1 MRIDEVRVHQ
11 IGLPFSG
18 DFSHARRKASS
29 AHNIIVEVIADH
41 GKVRGYGEGAPR
53 SYVTGESQE
62 SAAEGVKA
70 LVMTKEYPWDLETV
84 SEVWGFVGGLS
95 PGKEH
100 HSALCSVE
108 MALLDALGKAQ
119 SKPVLAYLPGDFF
132 SGKVSYG
139 AAIPLGSEERVTEL
153 CRLIRSLRINKLKI
167 KMGKDFE
174 QNQKSLRIVRSLF
187 GEECDLRVDV
197 NGSWD
202 RDLALKHLDLLVE
215 HGVKVVE
222 QPMMPGDA
230 DMGSFAKEVR
240 AHGMGLMADESVC
253 TLHEVEELIRQGWYN
268 MANVRMSKCGGFRNS
283 LNVVNLLRKEGLSF
297 QIGSQLGESGVLSAA
312 GRAFCLINRD
322 AAYFEGS
329 YDKFLLR
336 ENITGEDVT
345 FGIGGEAGPLK
356 GYGLGV
362 EVDQG
367 KLGRLTDSSKKIVIK
382 RP

>member
-53 SYVTGESQE
+53 TYVTGESQE
-62 SAAEGVKA
+62 SAAESVKA
-70 LVMTKEYPWDLETV
+70 LVMTKEYPWDLESV
-84 SEVWGFVGGLS
+84 SEVWGFVERLHL
-95 PGKEH
+95 GKEH
-100 HSALCSVE
+100 HSALCGVE

-132 SGKVSYG
+132 AGKVSYG

-153 CRLIRSLRINKLKI
+153 CRLIRSLRVNKLKI

-174 QNQKSLRIVRSLF
+174 QNQKSMRIVRSLF

-197 NGSWD
+197 NGTWD

-215 HGVKVVE
+215 HRVKVVE

-230 DMGSFAKEVR
+230 DMGSFAREVR
-240 AHGMGLMADESVC
+240 AHGMGLMADESAC
-253 TLHEVEELIRQGWYN
+253 TLHEVEALIRQGWYN

-283 LNVVNLLRKEGLSF
+283 LKVVDLLRKEGLSF
-297 QIGSQLGESGVLSAA
+297 QIGSQLGETGILSAA

-336 ENITGEDVT
+336 ENITVEDVT
-345 FGIGGEAGPLK
+345 FGLGGEAGPLK

-367 KLGRLTDSSKKIVIK
+367 KLGRLSHSPKRIVIK

>member
-84 SEVWGFVGGLS
+84 SEVWGFVEKLS